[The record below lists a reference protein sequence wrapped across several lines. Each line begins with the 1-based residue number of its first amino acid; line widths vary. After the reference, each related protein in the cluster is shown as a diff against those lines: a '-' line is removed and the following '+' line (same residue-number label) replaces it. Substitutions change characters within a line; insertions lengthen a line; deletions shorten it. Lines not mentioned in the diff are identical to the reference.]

1 MAQLTGKFVCALPVV
16 EGENNGRF
24 WKRGGFVMETLS
36 DQPRQVA
43 LTLFGEERLLLC
55 SGLKAGDII
64 VAEYSPE
71 SRQVGDRWFTDL
83 KCYSVL
89 RTQRM

>member
-16 EGENNGRF
+16 EGESNGHV
-24 WKRGGFVMETLS
+24 WKRGGFIMETLS

-55 SGLKAGDII
+55 SGLNAGDII

-71 SRQVGDRWFTDL
+71 SRQVGGRWFTDL

>member
-1 MAQLTGKFVCALPVV
+1 MAQLTGKFVSALPVV
-16 EGENNGRF
+16 EGESNGRM
-24 WKRGGFVMETLS
+24 WKRGGFVMESLS

-55 SGLKAGDII
+55 AGLKAGDII

-83 KCYSVL
+83 RCYSVL

>member
-1 MAQLTGKFVCALPVV
+1 MAQLTGKFVSALPVV
-16 EGENNGRF
+16 EGESNGHT
-24 WKRGGFVMETLS
+24 WMRGGFVLETLS
-36 DQPRQVA
+36 DQPKTVA
-43 LTLFGEERLLLC
+43 MTLFGEERVRLVN
-55 SGLKAGDII
+55 GLFAGDII

-83 KCYSVL
+83 RCYSVL

>member
-16 EGENNGRF
+16 EGESNGRF
-24 WKRGGFVMETLS
+24 WKRGGLVMETLS
-36 DQPRQVA
+36 DQPKAVVM
-43 LTLFGEERLLLC
+43 TLFGEERILLMN
-55 SGLKAGDII
+55 GLHAGDVI
-64 VAEYSPE
+64 VAEYAPE

-83 KCYSVL
+83 RCYSVL